1 MAVIP
6 RIRASCAAAF
16 RFHHWRLWNT
26 ASPAVAPWKTSR
38 RKYFRE
44 NRNFYPVTAIIL
56 SGVTGRGIAL
66 ASGATADVNY

>member
-1 MAVIP
+1 
-6 RIRASCAAAF
+6 
-16 RFHHWRLWNT
+16 L
-26 ASPAVAPWKTSR
+26 ASPEYWVAR
-38 RKYFRE
+38 RRTLENLTKKIFSG